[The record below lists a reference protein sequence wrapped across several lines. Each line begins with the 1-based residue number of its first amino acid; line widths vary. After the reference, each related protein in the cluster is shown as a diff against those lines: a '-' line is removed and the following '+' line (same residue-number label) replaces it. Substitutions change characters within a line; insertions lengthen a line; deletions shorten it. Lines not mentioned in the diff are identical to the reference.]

1 MKTLVDAHTD
11 LCAIDH
17 LAKGVVLVKP
27 SETMRLRCLV
37 KAMLQLRCQ
46 AGQEQEPDDGGDA
59 GRLAPM
65 FAAVAAAVA
74 AAEEEAAG
82 VTPAV
87 PLVYDATVAVVP
99 AVHDEGVVTDG
110 LVPAPRP
117 VAPDGLT
124 APG

>member
-1 MKTLVDAHTD
+1 MTALP
-11 LCAIDH
+11 
-17 LAKGVVLVKP
+17 GVIPDRAFQQEGTAPVKV
-27 SETMRLRCLV
+27 MV
-37 KAMLQLRCQ
+37 
-46 AGQEQEPDDGGDA
+46 
-59 GRLAPM
+59 
-65 FAAVAAAVA
+65 
-74 AAEEEAAG
+74 AG

-117 VAPDGLT
+117 VAPDGLS